1 MVTNQTQKLKPGMKP
16 LLRPAILTG
25 FLGYL
30 LVIFALLVDL
40 GRYYR
45 IWYLTIFWNYH
56 SPLFEVGWCV
66 MLYTT
71 ILALEFAPIV
81 LQKYH
86 LEKPLNF
93 LKPISIG
100 LIIAGIILSTMHQS
114 SLGTLFLI
122 MPDKLNALWHTPI
135 IPVLFLVSAIG
146 AGIAMVIF
154 ESILSAKAFKRE
166 VEMEALSTLAM
177 GIPWV
182 LGIYFIL
189 KIGDLYYT

>member
-1 MVTNQTQKLKPGMKP
+1 MIVLLVLIGLGVLTAIIRYLFGLGAISNLSDDYPWGIWIGFDLFCGVALAAGAFTVAAVVHIFGGEKIKP

-71 ILALEFAPIV
+71 VLALEFVPLV
-81 LQKYH
+81 FEKYH
-86 LEKPLNF
+86 LEKPFKF
-93 LKPISIG
+93 LEPISIG
-100 LIIAGIILSTMHQS
+100 LIIAGIVALDNAPIL
-114 SLGTLFLI
+114 
-122 MPDKLNALWHTPI
+122 
-135 IPVLFLVSAIG
+135 
-146 AGIAMVIF
+146 AGNTIF
-154 ESILSAKAFKRE
+154 DYA
-166 VEMEALSTLAM
+166 
-177 GIPWV
+177 G
-182 LGIYFIL
+182 
-189 KIGDLYYT
+189 